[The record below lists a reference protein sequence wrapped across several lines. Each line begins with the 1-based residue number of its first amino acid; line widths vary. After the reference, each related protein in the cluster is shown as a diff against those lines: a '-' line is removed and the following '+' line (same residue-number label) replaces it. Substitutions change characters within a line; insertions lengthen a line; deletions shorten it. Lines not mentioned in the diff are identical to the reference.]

1 MPINESPKFLA
12 AFSGFEDY
20 YVLIGGT
27 ATAIVLAEYNINS
40 RTTRDYDIVIMD
52 EQKDQTFF
60 KVIINFLEEGEY
72 TPGVSDR
79 EERLYR
85 FTSVKEG
92 YPKMIELF
100 CIRPCWLAGYGRI
113 APVHF
118 EEDMSLSA
126 LVLDPEYYDLL
137 KKGRRIRKGYS
148 VLNNEYLIVFKAKA
162 WLDLT
167 KRRQEGA
174 AVDSKNIKK
183 HLNDIA
189 RLTGSIKSREKI
201 AISRTIQQD
210 MNSFLEFL
218 ESDLSIIPQ
227 NEDILLDRQGIFEL
241 LNAMLK

>member
-1 MPINESPKFLA
+1 
-12 AFSGFEDY
+12 
-20 YVLIGGT
+20 
-27 ATAIVLAEYNINS
+27 
-40 RTTRDYDIVIMD
+40 
-52 EQKDQTFF
+52 
-60 KVIINFLEEGEY
+60 
-72 TPGVSDR
+72 
-79 EERLYR
+79 
-85 FTSVKEG
+85 
-92 YPKMIELF
+92 
-100 CIRPCWLAGYGRI
+100 
-113 APVHF
+113 
-118 EEDMSLSA
+118 MSLSA

-189 RLTGSIKSREKI
+189 RLTGSIKSREKV
-201 AISRTIQQD
+201 AISRPIQQD
-210 MNSFLEFL
+210 MNSFFEFL

-227 NEDILLDRQGIFEL
+227 NEDILLDRQEIFEL